1 MINTEQLLHILRL
14 TPAEQNILLIGRHG
28 IGKSEILTRFYR
40 QQGMRVVTLFL
51 GQMADP
57 GDLIG
62 LPHEHDGHTIFLP
75 PFWFPTDDK
84 PIVLFL
90 DELNRARPEM
100 LQAVMDLC
108 LNRTLASRS
117 LPAGSRLIAAV
128 NEGDDYQLTEMDP
141 ALLSRFNSYHFAP
154 TASDWLTYAER
165 EHLDE
170 RVIRFIEHE
179 PRWLTDV
186 NPRAFT
192 HLARAIQPLKQ
203 ITEQEGPFIC
213 GIVGPA
219 AAARFMASLTGH
231 SQLSGLDILTS
242 FPQHEAEIRSYRIHQ
257 LSVIHD
263 GIFRYLDEN
272 PNSDPAYF
280 ANLLAYVRL
289 LVANEEREAL
299 AHMSNLF
306 ASGTYSSAVSALVS
320 HCPEVYAIL
329 TNYVAQL

>member
-1 MINTEQLLHILRL
+1 MINTTQLLHILRL
-14 TPAEQNILLIGRHG
+14 TPPEQNILLIGRHG
-28 IGKSEILTRFYR
+28 IGKSEILTHYYERL
-40 QQGMRVVTLFL
+40 GMRVVTLFL

-62 LPHEHDGHTIFLP
+62 LPREEEGRTVFLP
-75 PFWFPTDDK
+75 PYWFPQDDE

-117 LPAGSRLIAAV
+117 LPAGSRLIAAI
-128 NEGDDYQLTEMDP
+128 NEGDDYQLTELDP
-141 ALLSRFNSYHFAP
+141 ALLSRFNTYRFAP
-154 TASDWLTYAER
+154 TAADWLAYAER

-186 NPRAFT
+186 DPRSFT
-192 HLARAIQPLKQ
+192 RLAKAIAPLKE
-203 ITEQEGPFIC
+203 ITENEGPFLC
-213 GIVGPA
+213 GIVGAA
-219 AAARFMASLTGH
+219 AAARFLASLTGH

-242 FPQHEAEIRSYRIHQ
+242 FPEHEAEIRSYRIHQ

-272 PNSDPAYF
+272 PNCPSAYF
-280 ANLLAYVRL
+280 ANLLSYVRL
-289 LVANEEREAL
+289 LMQNEEREAL
-299 AHMSNLF
+299 AHLANLF
-306 ASGTYSSAVSALVS
+306 ASGTYTSAVSAIVT
-320 HCPEVYAIL
+320 HCPEVYATL
-329 TNYVAQL
+329 TNYVANL

>member
-1 MINTEQLLHILRL
+1 MINTTELLHILRL

-28 IGKSEILTRFYR
+28 IGKSEILTHYYEGM
-40 QQGMRVVTLFL
+40 GMRVVTLFL

-62 LPHEHDGHTIFLP
+62 LPREQDGRTVFLP
-75 PFWFPTDDK
+75 PYWFPKDDQ

-108 LNRTLASRS
+108 LNRTLASRT
-117 LPAGSRLIAAV
+117 LPAGSRLIAAI
-128 NEGDDYQLTEMDP
+128 NEGEDYQLTEMDP
-141 ALLSRFNSYHFAP
+141 ALLSRFNTYHFAP
-154 TASDWLTYAER
+154 TAADWLGYAER
-165 EHLDE
+165 EKLDE

-186 NPRAFT
+186 DPRSFSR
-192 HLARAIQPLKQ
+192 LARAIAPLRE
-203 ITEQEGPFIC
+203 ITEHEGPFLS

-219 AAARFMASLTGH
+219 AAARFVASLTGH

-242 FPQHEAEIRSYRIHQ
+242 FSQHEAEIRSYRIHQ
-257 LSVIHD
+257 LAVIHD

-272 PNSDPAYF
+272 PNCDPAYF
-280 ANLLAYVRL
+280 TNLIAYVHL
-289 LVANEEREAL
+289 LVGNEEREAL
-299 AHMSNLF
+299 AHMANLF
-306 ASGTYSSAVSALVS
+306 ASGTYTSAVSALVTHS
-320 HCPEVYAIL
+320 PEVYAIL
-329 TNYVAQL
+329 TNYVAKL

>member
-1 MINTEQLLHILRL
+1 MIHTTQLLHILSL
-14 TPAEQNILLIGRHG
+14 TPAEQNILLVGRHG
-28 IGKSEILTRFYR
+28 IGKSEILTHYYEAI
-40 QQGMRVVTLFL
+40 GMRVVTLFL

-62 LPHEHDGHTIFLP
+62 LPREQDGRTVFLP
-75 PFWFPTDDK
+75 PYWFPLDDE

-108 LNRTLASRS
+108 LNRTLASRT
-117 LPAGSRLIAAV
+117 LPPGSRLIAAI

-141 ALLSRFNSYHFAP
+141 ALLSRFNTYHFAP
-154 TASDWLTYAER
+154 TAADWLAYAER
-165 EHLDE
+165 EKLDG
-170 RVIRFIEHE
+170 RVVRFIEHE
-179 PRWLTDV
+179 PRWLSDV
-186 NPRAFT
+186 DPRSFT
-192 HLARAIQPLKQ
+192 RLAQAVRPLRE
-203 ITEQEGPFIC
+203 ITEHEAHFIS

-219 AAARFMASLTGH
+219 AAARFLASLTGH
-231 SQLSGLDILTS
+231 SQLSGLDVLTA

-272 PNSDPAYF
+272 PNCPPAYF
-280 ANLLAYVRL
+280 ANLLSYVRL
-289 LVANEEREAL
+289 LLDNEEREAL

-306 ASGTYSSAVSALVS
+306 ASGTYTSAVAALVT
-320 HCPEVYAIL
+320 HCPDVYAIL